1 MKEGGY
7 MALTPKQEKFCEN
20 IASGKDGIESY
31 MSAYNCNSRS
41 AANVE
46 STKLMKRDDITERIT
61 EIRKPI
67 LNLVQNKQIS
77 ERQQQIDA
85 IQNRIAICIDKG
97 DETSLIRYYDM
108 LNKIYALYKEN
119 EITEKQ
125 DNPVEKL
132 DTSLLKRLSGL

>member
-1 MKEGGY
+1 
-7 MALTPKQEKFCEN
+7 MALTPKQEKFCQN

-31 MSAYNCNSRS
+31 MSAYDCNSRA

-77 ERQQQIDA
+77 ERQQQIKE
-85 IQNRIAICIDKG
+85 IQERIAICKAKE

-108 LNKIYALYKEN
+108 LNKIYALYKES
-119 EITEKQ
+119 EQEQKQ
-125 DNPVEKL
+125 ESTVNNL
-132 DTSLLKRLSGL
+132 DINALKRLSGVS